1 MQDTLIM
8 HGRLPVKV
16 PIGIAIIA
24 NICESVDLHDRI
36 VTREG
41 WCYGPMG
48 MVLALVL
55 RMYGTSLSLSL

>member
-41 WCYGPMG
+41 
-48 MVLALVL
+48 
-55 RMYGTSLSLSL
+55 